1 MKRWLFLIAA
11 VLLLCGC
18 SAEPEETTPTIP
30 ASTLPA
36 PVHAT
41 EPVIGYY
48 DPSSS
53 LEASTDG
60 VVRVYPLNRTD
71 SYAVAAMAE
80 DLLLLSG
87 SEVTTLSR
95 LTGDSLYVSAA
106 ANLDCYIPADSP
118 AFHAGSRGITYY
130 DDLHR
135 QLVYLDTGLKEVSRF
150 SLPETAVG
158 APALTADR
166 KNLYYCTADA
176 IRAIDLETGLDK
188 LLRQTSCASQSI
200 LGLHWNNTVLECRT
214 ENSDGSERTL
224 FISTK
229 TGETLYETAEY
240 ISLKTKDSVYFA
252 AVQEGAYLEKLTGT
266 DESGPNLLVTAEYDA
281 NTEAVLE
288 LNSVIQSSP
297 REDTI
302 ELSCYDLTSGLRSS
316 SIRLPG
322 LDTPRNML
330 GNPDKGLL
338 WFLRYDPEYESDI
351 LCCWDMSRSASEDET
366 VYLSPR
372 PTASEP
378 DLAGISLL
386 KKEAAALGSKY
397 GVEILLWTDAT
408 YRISSSYHV
417 EGEYQVPLLRHYLKV
432 LDNALSVYP
441 PSFLKEAKSGNGK
454 IYIGL
459 VRSISAAVTSA
470 DEPGLSSGFQFR
482 DQNEN
487 VYIMLSVGENTVST
501 LYNDLALVIDNQVI
515 ISCSNFDDWEELNP
529 KGFQYSFSY
538 RIASGLEETL
548 FQGTD
553 RAFID
558 SASTTYPREDRAKIM
573 EYAMQEGNEEF
584 FESKI
589 MQKKLRKL
597 CQGIRKAFDL
607 TKSPEVFLWE
617 QYLEK
622 PLAKK

>member
-18 SAEPEETTPTIP
+18 AAETEETTPTIP
-30 ASTLPA
+30 LSTDPA
-36 PVHAT
+36 PIHGT
-41 EPVIGYY
+41 EPIGYY
-48 DPSSS
+48 DPDSA
-53 LEASTDG
+53 LEASTEG
-60 VVRVYPLNRTD
+60 AVRAYPLNRTD
-71 SYAVAAMAE
+71 SYGVVAMAE

-95 LTGDSLYVSAA
+95 LAGDSLYVSAA

-118 AFHAGSRGITYY
+118 AFHAGPKGITYY
-130 DDLHR
+130 DELHH

-166 KNLYYCTADA
+166 KTLYYCTADA

-188 LLRQTSCASQSI
+188 LLRQTFCASQTI
-200 LGLHWNNTVLECRT
+200 LGLHWNNTVLECRAEDLSGT
-214 ENSDGSERTL
+214 ERTL

-229 TGETLYETAEY
+229 TGETLYETTGY
-240 ISLKTKDSVYFA
+240 IALRTKDSAYFA
-252 AVQEGAYLEKLTGT
+252 AVQEGAYLEKLAGT
-266 DESGPNLLVTAEYDA
+266 DESGPNLLVTPDY
-281 NTEAVLE
+281 TGTTTPVLE
-288 LNSVIQSSP
+288 LNAAVQSSIQK
-297 REDTI
+297 DCT
-302 ELSCYDLTSGLRSS
+302 ELNCYDLSTGLRSQT
-316 SIRLPG
+316 ILLPG
-322 LDTPRNML
+322 SEAPWSML
-330 GNPDKGLL
+330 GSPDNHCL
-338 WFLRYDPEYESDI
+338 WFLYRDAACESDI
-351 LCCWDMSRSASEDET
+351 LCRWDLAKSAAEDEV
-366 VYLSPR
+366 VYLNPR
-372 PTASEP
+372 PTAANP

-386 KKEAAALGSKY
+386 KKEAATLGNKY

-408 YRISSSYHV
+408 YRISNSYHV
-417 EGEYQVPLLRHYLKV
+417 EGEYQVPLLKHYLKI
-432 LDNALSVYP
+432 LDKALAVYP
-441 PSFLKEAKSGNGK
+441 ANFLREARIGSGK
-454 IYIGL
+454 ICIGL
-459 VRSISAAVTSA
+459 VRSIAAAVTSA
-470 DEPGLSSGFQFR
+470 DEPGLSSGFQFW

-487 VYIMLSVGENTVST
+487 VYIMLAVGENTVST

-515 ISCSNFDDWEELNP
+515 ISCSNFDDWEDLNP
-529 KGFQYSFSY
+529 KDFNYSFSY
-538 RIASGLEETL
+538 RIASGLDENL
-548 FQGTD
+548 FQGAD
-553 RAFID
+553 RVFID
-558 SASTTYPREDRAKIM
+558 SASTTFPREDRAKIM

-607 TKSPEVFLWE
+607 TKSSEVFLWE